1 MIHAE
6 QSAECPPL
14 GRPKAGIA
22 PPRGAATA
30 GSVGAVVVLLRN
42 PFQPSQ
48 REVLRAHPS
57 QTIRQWL
64 GAQGIAEFDQ
74 PTVCIKNGTPVLRA
88 DWAVTP
94 IDGVVLF
101 ITLPQGGGG
110 GGGKS
115 PLRTVLMIAVMV
127 VATVYGGPLG
137 ASLGFSGNL
146 ATAVGTAIIMTAGS
160 ALVSALVPLPTPNMP
175 SFASGGNLAQPS
187 PTYSLQGQGNYARLA
202 QPIPVIYGRHLVYP
216 DLAAM
221 PYGEY
226 QGNEQYLHQL
236 HCIGLG
242 EYDIEQ
248 LRIEDTPITS
258 FEEVTYQIVP
268 PGSSVTLFNPD
279 VVTAPEVAGQEL
291 LAGTWT
297 GGFAINP
304 ADSAVTHIGID
315 ILLPRGLYY
324 ANDAGGLDS
333 RSAHWK
339 IEARAIDA
347 EGDPLGEWFTLGS
360 ESLTAATSTP
370 QRLSYKYPIAAGRYE
385 VRATR
390 LDDKDASSRAGHEVR
405 WGEARGYLAGGVT
418 FPDNVTLLAIRMRA
432 TDNLSQR
439 SSRLINCI
447 VTRKLPVWSAASGW
461 SAPVPTRSIT
471 WAFADILRADYG
483 AKLLDARIDLAALAQ
498 LDEVWSTRGDRIDGV
513 FDQQVTVW
521 EALTRVARCG
531 RAVPFLQG
539 GIVRIVRDES
549 RLLPVALFSPRNI
562 VKNSLKIQ
570 YVMPGEETAD
580 AVTVEY
586 FSSRTWKPDEVTVSL
601 PGSSATNPAKLRLF
615 GCTTQDHAVREGL
628 YLAAANRYRRR
639 IITLR
644 TELEGLIPTYGD
656 LIAIAHDM
664 PSWGAGGEIVAWD
677 AETQTATLS
686 EPVSF
691 TQDQPH
697 VMALRR
703 RDGGVS
709 GPHAV
714 TPGSDAQQVVLMDL
728 PDIAIETGL
737 ASERT
742 HFAFGVAEQWGLLAR
757 VIAVRPRGEQV
768 EITCVAEHPDVHTAD
783 L

>member
-6 QSAECPPL
+6 QSA
-14 GRPKAGIA
+14 
-22 PPRGAATA
+22 
-30 GSVGAVVVLLRN
+30 VVVLRN
-42 PFQPSQ
+42 PFQPSR
-48 REVLRAHPS
+48 REVMMAHPS

-64 GAQGIAEFDQ
+64 GSQGIAEFDQ
-74 PTVCIKNGTPVLRA
+74 PTVCIKDGAPVLRSE
-88 DWAVTP
+88 WAVTP

-110 GGGKS
+110 GGGGKN

-146 ATAVGTAIIMTAGS
+146 ATAVGSAIIMTAGS

-175 SFASGGNLAQPS
+175 SFAGSGGSLAQPS

-216 DLAAM
+216 DLAAT

-248 LRIEDTPITS
+248 LRIEDTPMAS

-268 PGSSVTLFNPD
+268 PGSPVTLFNPD
-279 VVTAPEVAGQEL
+279 VVTAPEIAGQEL

-304 ADSAVTHIGID
+304 ADSEVTHIGID

-333 RSAHWK
+333 RSASWK
-339 IEARAIDA
+339 VEARAIDA
-347 EGDPLGEWFTLGS
+347 EGEALGDWFTLGS
-360 ESLTAATSTP
+360 ESLTAATTTP
-370 QRLSYKYPIAAGRYE
+370 QRLSYKYPVAAGRYE

-390 LDDKDASSRAGHEVR
+390 LDGKDTNSRAGHEVR

-447 VTRKLPVWSAASGW
+447 VTRKLPVWSVDSGW
-461 SAPVPTRSIT
+461 SAATPTRSIA
-471 WAFADILRADYG
+471 WAFADILRASYG
-483 AKLLDARIDLAALAQ
+483 AKLSDARIDLAALAQ
-498 LDEVWSTRGDRIDGV
+498 LDQVWAVRGDQFDGV

-539 GIVRIVRDES
+539 GIVRLVRDEA

-580 AVTVEY
+580 AVTVEF

-601 PGSSATNPAKLRLF
+601 PGSSSTNPAKLRLF
-615 GCTTQDHAVREGL
+615 GCTTEAHAVREGL

-639 IITLR
+639 IITFR

-664 PSWGAGGEIVAWD
+664 PSWGAGGEIVMWD
-677 AETQTATLS
+677 GDTQTATLS
-686 EPVSF
+686 EPVDF
-691 TQDQPH
+691 TDGQPH
-697 VMALRR
+697 VIALRR

-714 TPGSDAQQVVLMDL
+714 MPGSDAQQVVFAEQ
-728 PDIAIETGL
+728 PDIPIETGL
-737 ASERT
+737 SAERT
-742 HFAFGVAEQWGLLAR
+742 HFAFGVAEQWSLLAR

-768 EITCVAEHPDVHTAD
+768 EITCVAEHPAVHTAD
-783 L
+783 LTVSA

>member
-6 QSAECPPL
+6 QSA
-14 GRPKAGIA
+14 
-22 PPRGAATA
+22 
-30 GSVGAVVVLLRN
+30 VVLLRN
-42 PFQPSQ
+42 PFQPGQ
-48 REVLRAHPS
+48 REVMVAHPT

-64 GAQGIAEFDQ
+64 GSQGIAEFDQ
-74 PTVCIKNGTPVLRA
+74 PTVCIKNGAPVLRA

-94 IDGVVLF
+94 IDGVVIF
-101 ITLPQGGGG
+101 ITLPQGGGGG

-146 ATAVGTAIIMTAGS
+146 ATAVGSAIIMTAGS

-175 SFASGGNLAQPS
+175 SFAGSGGSLAQPS

-202 QPIPVIYGRHLVYP
+202 QPIPVVYGRHLVYP
-216 DLAAM
+216 DLAAT

-226 QGNEQYLHQL
+226 QGNEQFLHQL

-248 LRIEDTPITS
+248 IRIEDTPIAS

-268 PGSSVTLFNPD
+268 PGSPVTLFNPD

-304 ADSAVTHIGID
+304 ADSEVTYIGID

-333 RSAHWK
+333 RSASWK
-339 IEARAIDA
+339 VEARAIDA
-347 EGDPLGEWFTLGS
+347 EGDPLNDWFTLGS
-360 ESLTAATSTP
+360 ESLTAATTTP
-370 QRLSYKYPIAAGRYE
+370 QRRTYLYPVAAGRYE

-390 LDDKDASSRAGHEVR
+390 LDGKDTNSRAGHEVR
-405 WGEARGYLAGGVT
+405 WGEARGYLASSMT
-418 FPDNVTLLAIRMRA
+418 FPDNLTLLAIRMRA

-447 VTRKLPVWSAASGW
+447 VTRKLPVWSADSGW
-461 SAPVPTRSIT
+461 SSAQPTRSIA
-471 WAFADILRADYG
+471 WAFADILRASYG
-483 AKLLDARIDLAALAQ
+483 AKLPDTRIDLAALAQ
-498 LDEVWSTRGDRIDGV
+498 LDQVWAGRGDQFDGV

-539 GIVRIVRDES
+539 GIVRLVRDEA

-580 AVTVEY
+580 AVTVEF

-601 PGSSATNPAKLRLF
+601 PGSSSTNPAKLRLF
-615 GCTTQDHAVREGL
+615 GCTTESHAVREGL

-677 AETQTATLS
+677 ADTHTATLS
-686 EPVSF
+686 EPVAF
-691 TQDQPH
+691 VDGQEH

-714 TPGSDAQQVVLMDL
+714 TPGGDAQQVVFAVL
-728 PDIAIETGL
+728 PDIPIETGL
-737 ASERT
+737 SAERT
-742 HFAFGVAEQWGLLAR
+742 HFAFGIAEQWSLLAR

-768 EITCVAEHPDVHTAD
+768 EITCVAEHPAVHSAD
-783 L
+783 SSTDQI

>member
-6 QSAECPPL
+6 QSAV
-14 GRPKAGIA
+14 IM
-22 PPRGAATA
+22 
-30 GSVGAVVVLLRN
+30 LRN

-48 REVLRAHPS
+48 REVMMAHPS

-64 GAQGIAEFDQ
+64 GSQGVAEFDQ
-74 PTVCIKNGTPVLRA
+74 PTVCIKNGAPVLRA

-101 ITLPQGGGG
+101 VTLPQGGGG
-110 GGGKS
+110 GGGGKN

-146 ATAVGTAIIMTAGS
+146 ATAVGSAIIMTAGS

-175 SFASGGNLAQPS
+175 SFAGSGGSLAQPS

-216 DLAAM
+216 DLAAT

-248 LRIEDTPITS
+248 LRIEDTPMTS

-268 PGSSVTLFNPD
+268 PGSAVTLFNPD

-304 ADSAVTHIGID
+304 ADSEVTHIGID

-333 RSAHWK
+333 RSASWK
-339 IEARAIDA
+339 VEARAIDA
-347 EGDPLGEWFTLGS
+347 KGDPLNDWFTLGS
-360 ESLTAATSTP
+360 ESLTAATTTP
-370 QRLSYKYPIAAGRYE
+370 QRRTYLYPVAAGRYE

-390 LDDKDASSRAGHEVR
+390 LDGKDTNSRAGHEVR
-405 WGEARGYLAGGVT
+405 WGEARGYLAGGIT

-447 VTRKLPVWSAASGW
+447 VTRKLPVWSVDSGW
-461 SAPVPTRSIT
+461 SAAVPTRSIA
-471 WAFADILRADYG
+471 WAFADILRASYG
-483 AKLLDARIDLAALAQ
+483 AKLPDARIDLAALAQ
-498 LDEVWSTRGDRIDGV
+498 LDQVWASRGDQFDGV

-539 GIVRIVRDES
+539 GIVRLVRDEA

-580 AVTVEY
+580 AVTVEF

-601 PGSSATNPAKLRLF
+601 AGSSSTNPAKLRLF
-615 GCTTQDHAVREGL
+615 GCTTEAHAVREGL

-677 AETQTATLS
+677 ADTKTAKLS
-686 EPVSF
+686 EPIAFVDG
-691 TQDQPH
+691 QEH

-714 TPGSDAQQVVLMDL
+714 TPGSDAQQVVFADR
-728 PDIAIETGL
+728 PDISIETGL
-737 ASERT
+737 SAERT
-742 HFAFGVAEQWGLLAR
+742 HFAFGVAEQWSLLAR

-768 EITCVAEHPDVHTAD
+768 EITCVAEHAAVHTAD
-783 L
+783 LTIGA

>member
-1 MIHAE
+1 MSE
-6 QSAECPPL
+6 VNQSAV
-14 GRPKAGIA
+14 I
-22 PPRGAATA
+22 
-30 GSVGAVVVLLRN
+30 LLRN

-48 REVLRAHPS
+48 REVMVAHPS

-64 GAQGIAEFDQ
+64 GVQGIAEFDL
-74 PTVCIKNGTPVLRA
+74 PTVCIKNGSPILRA

-110 GGGKS
+110 GGGGGKN

-146 ATAVGTAIIMTAGS
+146 ATAVGSAIIMTAGS

-175 SFASGGNLAQPS
+175 SFAGSGGSLAQPS

-202 QPIPVIYGRHLVYP
+202 QPIPVVYGRHLVYP
-216 DLAAM
+216 DLAAT

-226 QGNEQYLHQL
+226 QGNEQFLHQL

-248 LRIEDTPITS
+248 IRIEDTPIAS

-268 PGSSVTLFNPD
+268 PGSPVTLFNPD

-304 ADSAVTHIGID
+304 ADSEVTHIDID

-333 RSAHWK
+333 RSASWK
-339 IEARAIDA
+339 VEARAIDA
-347 EGDPLGEWFTLGS
+347 EGDALGDWFTLGN
-360 ESLTAATSTP
+360 ESLIAATTTP
-370 QRLSYKYPIAAGRYE
+370 QRMSYKYPVSPGRYE

-390 LDDKDASSRAGHEVR
+390 LDGKDTNSRAGHEVR
-405 WGEARGYLAGGVT
+405 WGEARGYLAGGIT

-447 VTRKLPVWSAASGW
+447 VTRKLPVWSVDSGW
-461 SAPVPTRSIT
+461 SAPFPTRSIA
-471 WAFADILRADYG
+471 WAFADILRASYG
-483 AKLLDARIDLAALAQ
+483 AKLLGTRIDLAALAK
-498 LDEVWSTRGDRIDGV
+498 LDQVWADRGDQFDGV

-539 GIVRIVRDES
+539 GIVRLVRDEA

-580 AVTVEY
+580 AVTVEF
-586 FSSRTWKPDEVTVSL
+586 FSSRNWKPDEVTVSL
-601 PGSSATNPAKLRLF
+601 PGSSSTNPAKLRLF
-615 GCTTQDHAVREGL
+615 GCTTEAHAVREGL

-639 IITLR
+639 IITFR

-677 AETQTATLS
+677 ADTKTATLS
-686 EPVSF
+686 EPVAF
-691 TQDQPH
+691 VDGQEH

-714 TPGSDAQQVVLMDL
+714 MPGSDAQQVVFADL
-728 PDIAIETGL
+728 PDIPIETGL
-737 ASERT
+737 SAERT
-742 HFAFGVAEQWGLLAR
+742 HFAFGVAEQWSLLAR

-768 EITCVAEHPDVHTAD
+768 EITCVAEHSAVHSADSSVDSSTAPI
-783 L
+783 

>member
-6 QSAECPPL
+6 QSA
-14 GRPKAGIA
+14 
-22 PPRGAATA
+22 
-30 GSVGAVVVLLRN
+30 VVLLRN

-48 REVLRAHPS
+48 REVMVAHPN
-57 QTIRQWL
+57 QTIRQWM
-64 GAQGIAEFDQ
+64 GTQGIAEFDQ

-110 GGGKS
+110 GGGGKN

-146 ATAVGTAIIMTAGS
+146 ATAVGSAIIMTAGS

-175 SFASGGNLAQPS
+175 SFAGSGGSLAQPS

-202 QPIPVIYGRHLVYP
+202 QPIPVVYGRHLVYP
-216 DLAAM
+216 DLAAT

-226 QGNEQYLHQL
+226 QGNEQFLHQL

-248 LRIEDTPITS
+248 IRIEDTPMSS

-268 PGSSVTLFNPD
+268 PGSAVTLFNPD

-304 ADSAVTHIGID
+304 ADSEVTHVGID

-333 RSAHWK
+333 RSASWK
-339 IEARAIDA
+339 VEARAIDA
-347 EGDPLGEWFTLGS
+347 EGDSVGDWFMLGS
-360 ESLTAATSTP
+360 ESLTAATTTP
-370 QRLSYKYPIAAGRYE
+370 QRRTYLYPVAAGRYE

-390 LDDKDASSRAGHEVR
+390 LDGKDTNSRAGHEVR

-447 VTRKLPVWSAASGW
+447 VTRKLPVWSVESGW
-461 SAPVPTRSIT
+461 SAPLPTRSIA
-471 WAFADILRADYG
+471 WAFADILRASYG
-483 AKLLDARIDLAALAQ
+483 AKLPDARIDLAALAQ
-498 LDEVWSTRGDRIDGV
+498 LDQVWASRGDQFDGV

-539 GIVRIVRDES
+539 GIVRLVRDEA

-580 AVTVEY
+580 AVTVEF

-601 PGSSATNPAKLRLF
+601 PGSSSDNPAKLRLF
-615 GCTTQDHAVREGL
+615 GCITEAHAVREGL

-677 AETQTATLS
+677 ADTKTATLS
-686 EPVSF
+686 EPAAFVAE
-691 TQDQPH
+691 QPH

-709 GPHAV
+709 GPYAV
-714 TPGSDAQQVVLMDL
+714 TPGSDAQQVVFIDL

-737 ASERT
+737 SAERT
-742 HFAFGVAEQWGLLAR
+742 HFACGVAEQWSLLAR

-768 EITCVAEHPDVHTAD
+768 EITCVAEHPAVHSADGSVDSSTAPI
-783 L
+783 

>member
-1 MIHAE
+1 MSE
-6 QSAECPPL
+6 VNQSAV
-14 GRPKAGIA
+14 I
-22 PPRGAATA
+22 
-30 GSVGAVVVLLRN
+30 LLRN

-48 REVLRAHPS
+48 REVMVAHPS

-64 GAQGIAEFDQ
+64 GTQGITEFDQ

-101 ITLPQGGGG
+101 IALPQGGGSG
-110 GGGKS
+110 GGGKN

-146 ATAVGTAIIMTAGS
+146 ATAVGSAIIMTAGS

-175 SFASGGNLAQPS
+175 SFAAGGGNLAQPS

-216 DLAAM
+216 DLAAT

-226 QGNEQYLHQL
+226 QGNEQFLHQL

-268 PGSSVTLFNPD
+268 PGGPVTLFNPD

-304 ADSAVTHIGID
+304 ADSEVTQIGID

-333 RSAHWK
+333 RSASWK
-339 IEARAIDA
+339 VEARAIDA
-347 EGDPLGEWFTLGS
+347 EGDPLGDWFTLGS
-360 ESLTAATSTP
+360 ESVTAATTTP
-370 QRLSYKYPIAAGRYE
+370 QRLSYKYPVAAGRYE

-390 LDDKDASSRAGHEVR
+390 LDGKDANSRAGHEVR
-405 WGEARGYLAGGVT
+405 WGEARGYLAGGIT

-447 VTRKLPVWSAASGW
+447 VTRKLPVWSDEVGW
-461 SAPVPTRSIT
+461 STPVPTRSIAR
-471 WAFADILRADYG
+471 AFADILRASYG
-483 AKLLDARIDLAALAQ
+483 AKLPDARIDLAALAQ
-498 LDEVWSTRGDRIDGV
+498 LDQVWTGRGDRFDGV

-539 GIVRIVRDES
+539 GIVRLVRDEA

-580 AVTVEY
+580 AVTVEF

-601 PGSSATNPAKLRLF
+601 PGSSSANPAKLRLF
-615 GCTTQDHAVREGL
+615 GCTTEAHAVREGL

-664 PSWGAGGEIVAWD
+664 PSWGTGGEIVAWD
-677 AETQTATLS
+677 ATSQTAMLS
-686 EPVSF
+686 EPVVF
-691 TQDQPH
+691 TDAQPH

-709 GPHAV
+709 GPHTV
-714 TPGSDAQQVVLMDL
+714 MPGSDAQQVVFTEL

-737 ASERT
+737 SAERT
-742 HFAFGVAEQWGLLAR
+742 HFAFGIAEQWSLLSR

-768 EITCVAEHPDVHTAD
+768 EITCVAEHPAVHSAD
-783 L
+783 FVASV

>member
-6 QSAECPPL
+6 QSA
-14 GRPKAGIA
+14 
-22 PPRGAATA
+22 
-30 GSVGAVVVLLRN
+30 VVLLRN

-48 REVLRAHPS
+48 REVMVAHPS

-64 GAQGIAEFDQ
+64 GTQGIAEFDQ

-94 IDGVVLF
+94 IDGVAIF
-101 ITLPQGGGG
+101 ITLPRGGGGG
-110 GGGKS
+110 GGGKN

-146 ATAVGTAIIMTAGS
+146 ATAVGSAIIMTAGS

-175 SFASGGNLAQPS
+175 SFAGSGGSLAQPS

-202 QPIPVIYGRHLVYP
+202 QPIPVVYGRHLVYP
-216 DLAAM
+216 DLAAT

-226 QGNEQYLHQL
+226 QGNEQFLHQL

-248 LRIEDTPITS
+248 IRIEDTPIAS

-268 PGSSVTLFNPD
+268 PGIPVTLFNPD

-304 ADSAVTHIGID
+304 ADSEVTHIGID

-333 RSAHWK
+333 RSASWK
-339 IEARAIDA
+339 VEARAIDA
-347 EGDPLGEWFTLGS
+347 EGDALDDWFTLGN
-360 ESLTAATSTP
+360 ESLTAATTTP
-370 QRLSYKYPIAAGRYE
+370 QRMSYKYPVSPGRYE

-390 LDDKDASSRAGHEVR
+390 LDGKDTNSRAGHEVR

-447 VTRKLPVWSAASGW
+447 VTRKLPVWSVDSGW
-461 SAPVPTRSIT
+461 SAPLPTRSIA
-471 WAFADILRADYG
+471 WAFADILRASYG
-483 AKLLDARIDLAALAQ
+483 AKLPDTRIDLASLAQ
-498 LDEVWSTRGDRIDGV
+498 LDQVWAVRGDEFDGV

-521 EALTRVARCG
+521 ETLTRVARCG

-539 GIVRIVRDES
+539 GIVRLVRDEA

-580 AVTVEY
+580 AVTVEF

-601 PGSSATNPAKLRLF
+601 PGSSSTNPAKLRLF
-615 GCTTQDHAVREGL
+615 GCTTEAHAVREGL

-677 AETQTATLS
+677 ADTHTATLS
-686 EPVSF
+686 EPVAF
-691 TQDQPH
+691 VDGQEH

-709 GPHAV
+709 GPLVV
-714 TPGSDAQQVVLMDL
+714 TPGSDAHQVLFTDL
-728 PDIAIETGL
+728 PDIPIETGL
-737 ASERT
+737 SAERT
-742 HFAFGVAEQWGLLAR
+742 HFAFGVAEQWSLLAR

-768 EITCVAEHPDVHTAD
+768 EITCVAEHPAVHNAD
-783 L
+783 SSAEQIRKERR

>member
-6 QSAECPPL
+6 QSA
-14 GRPKAGIA
+14 AI
-22 PPRGAATA
+22 
-30 GSVGAVVVLLRN
+30 LLRN
-42 PFQPSQ
+42 PFQPCQ
-48 REVLRAHPS
+48 REVMVAHPG

-64 GAQGIAEFDQ
+64 GSQGIAEFDQ
-74 PTVCIKNGTPVLRA
+74 PTVCIKNGAPVLRA
-88 DWAVTP
+88 DWVVTP

-110 GGGKS
+110 GGGGKN

-146 ATAVGTAIIMTAGS
+146 ATAVGSAIIMTAGS

-175 SFASGGNLAQPS
+175 SFAGSGGSLAQPS

-216 DLAAM
+216 DLAAT

-226 QGNEQYLHQL
+226 QGNEQFLHQL

-248 LRIEDTPITS
+248 IRIEDTPIAS

-268 PGSSVTLFNPD
+268 PGSAVTLFNPD

-291 LAGTWT
+291 VAGIWT

-304 ADSAVTHIGID
+304 ADSEVTHIGID
-315 ILLPRGLYY
+315 ILLPRGLYF

-333 RSAHWK
+333 RSASWK
-339 IEARAIDA
+339 VEARAIDA
-347 EGDPLGEWFTLGS
+347 EGEPLNDWFTLGS
-360 ESLTAATSTP
+360 ESLTAATTTP
-370 QRLSYKYPIAAGRYE
+370 QRRTYRYPVAAGRYE

-390 LDDKDASSRAGHEVR
+390 LDSKDTNSRAGHEVR

-447 VTRKLPVWSAASGW
+447 VTRKLPVWSAESGW
-461 SAPVPTRSIT
+461 SAALPTRSIA
-471 WAFADILRADYG
+471 WAFADILRSSYG
-483 AKLLDARIDLAALAQ
+483 AKLPDTRIDLAALVQ
-498 LDEVWSTRGDRIDGV
+498 LDQAWAGRGDQFDGV

-539 GIVRIVRDES
+539 GIVRLVRDEA
-549 RLLPVALFSPRNI
+549 RTLPVALFSPRNI

-580 AVTVEY
+580 AVTVEF

-601 PGSSATNPAKLRLF
+601 PGSSSTNPAKLRLF
-615 GCTTQDHAVREGL
+615 GCTTEAQAVREGL

-664 PSWGAGGEIVAWD
+664 PSWGTGGEIVAWD
-677 AETQTATLS
+677 ADTQAATLS
-686 EPVSF
+686 ESVAF
-691 TQDQPH
+691 VAEQPH

-709 GPHAV
+709 GPHTV
-714 TPGSDAQQVVLMDL
+714 TPGSDAQQVIFAEP
-728 PDIAIETGL
+728 PDIPIETGL
-737 ASERT
+737 SAERT
-742 HFAFGVAEQWGLLAR
+742 HFAFGMAEQWSLLAR

-768 EITCVAEHPDVHTAD
+768 EITCVAEHPAVHSADSTAAPI
-783 L
+783 

>member
-1 MIHAE
+1 MIHVD
-6 QSAECPPL
+6 QSA
-14 GRPKAGIA
+14 
-22 PPRGAATA
+22 
-30 GSVGAVVVLLRN
+30 VVMLRN

-48 REVLRAHPS
+48 REVMETHPS

-64 GAQGIAEFDQ
+64 DKQGIAEFDQ
-74 PTVCIKNGTPVLRA
+74 PTVCIKNGAAVLRG
-88 DWAVTP
+88 DWAVTQ
-94 IDGVVLF
+94 IDGLVIF
-101 ITLPQGGGG
+101 IALPQGGGG
-110 GGGKS
+110 GGGGKN
-115 PLRTVLMIAVMV
+115 PLNTVLMIAVMV

-146 ATAVGTAIIMTAGS
+146 ATAVGSAIIMTAGT

-175 SFASGGNLAQPS
+175 SFSTGGGLSQPS

-216 DLAAM
+216 DLAAT

-248 LRIEDTPITS
+248 IRIEDTPIAS
-258 FEEVTYQIVP
+258 FEEVNFQIVS

-291 LAGTWT
+291 LSGSWT

-304 ADSAVTHIGID
+304 ADSEVTHIGID
-315 ILLPRGLYY
+315 VLLPRGLYY
-324 ANDAGGLDS
+324 ANDTGGLEV
-333 RSAHWK
+333 RSASWK
-339 IEARAIDA
+339 IEVRAIDT
-347 EGDPLGEWFTLGS
+347 EGDPVGNWLTLGS
-360 ESLTAATSTP
+360 ESMSAATTTP
-370 QRLSYKYPIAAGRYE
+370 QRLSFKYPVSLGRYE

-390 LDDKDASSRAGHEVR
+390 IDSKDTSSRVGHEVR
-405 WGEARGYLAGGVT
+405 WSEARGYLAGGVA

-447 VTRKLPVWSAASGW
+447 VTRKLPVWSASSGW
-461 SAPVPTRSIT
+461 SSALPTRSIA
-471 WAFADILRADYG
+471 WAYADILRASYG
-483 AKLLDARIDLAALAQ
+483 AKLTDERIDLAALAQ
-498 LDEVWSTRGDRIDGV
+498 LDQVWTSRGDKFDGV

-521 EALTRVARCG
+521 EALTRAARCG

-539 GIVRIVRDES
+539 GIVRLVRDES
-549 RLLPVALFSPRNI
+549 RTLPVALFSTRNI

-580 AVTVEY
+580 AVTVEF

-601 PGSSATNPAKLRLF
+601 PGSSSTNPAKLRLF
-615 GCTTQDHAVREGL
+615 GCTTEAHAMREGL

-664 PSWGAGGEIVAWD
+664 PSWGTGGEIVAWD
-677 AETQTATLS
+677 PDSLIATLS
-686 EPVSF
+686 EPVGFIDEQS
-691 TQDQPH
+691 H

-714 TPGSDAQQVVLMDL
+714 TLGGDTQQVVFAE
-728 PDIAIETGL
+728 PPQIPIETGL
-737 ASERT
+737 SAERT
-742 HFAFGVAEQWGLLAR
+742 HFAFGIAEQWSLMAR

-768 EITCVAEHPDVHTAD
+768 EITCVAEHPAVHTAD
-783 L
+783 SLPSA

>member
-1 MIHAE
+1 MIHGE
-6 QSAECPPL
+6 QSAV
-14 GRPKAGIA
+14 I
-22 PPRGAATA
+22 
-30 GSVGAVVVLLRN
+30 LLRN

-48 REVLRAHPS
+48 REVMVAHPS

-64 GAQGIAEFDQ
+64 GAEGIAEFDQ

-110 GGGKS
+110 GGGGKN

-146 ATAVGTAIIMTAGS
+146 ATAVGSAIIMTAGS

-175 SFASGGNLAQPS
+175 SFAAGGGNLAQPS

-202 QPIPVIYGRHLVYP
+202 QPIPVVYGRHLVYP
-216 DLAAM
+216 DLAAT

-226 QGNEQYLHQL
+226 QSNEQYLHQL

-248 LRIEDTPITS
+248 LRIEDTPIAS

-268 PGSSVTLFNPD
+268 PGSPVTLFNPD

-291 LAGTWT
+291 LVGTWT

-315 ILLPRGLYY
+315 ILLPRGLYF

-333 RSAHWK
+333 RSASCK
-339 IEARAIDA
+339 VEARAIDA
-347 EGDPLGEWFTLGS
+347 EGDALGDWFTLGG
-360 ESLTAATSTP
+360 ESLTAATTTP
-370 QRLSYKYPIAAGRYE
+370 QRLSYKYPVAVGRYE

-390 LDDKDASSRAGHEVR
+390 LDGKDSSSRAGHEVR
-405 WGEARGYLAGGVT
+405 WGEARGYLVGGVT

-447 VTRKLPVWSAASGW
+447 VTRKLPVWSVEVGW
-461 SAPVPTRSIT
+461 STPEPTRSIA
-471 WAFADILRADYG
+471 WAFADILRASYG
-483 AKLLDARIDLAALAQ
+483 AKLPDTRIDLAALAQ
-498 LDEVWSTRGDRIDGV
+498 LDQVWTSRGDRFDGV

-521 EALTRVARCG
+521 EVLTRVARCG

-539 GIVRIVRDES
+539 GIVRLVRDEA

-580 AVTVEY
+580 AVTVEF

-601 PGSSATNPAKLRLF
+601 PGSSSANPAKLRLF
-615 GCTTQDHAVREGL
+615 GCTTEAHAVREGL

-664 PSWGAGGEIVAWD
+664 PSWGTGGEIVAWD
-677 AETQTATLS
+677 ATSRTATLS
-686 EPVSF
+686 EPVHF
-691 TQDQPH
+691 NDGQPH

-714 TPGSDAQQVVLMDL
+714 TAGSDPQQVVFADL
-728 PDIAIETGL
+728 PDIPMETGL
-737 ASERT
+737 SAERT
-742 HFAFGVAEQWGLLAR
+742 HFAFGIAEQWSLLAR

-768 EITCVAEHPDVHTAD
+768 EITCVAEHPAVHSAD
-783 L
+783 HV

>member
-6 QSAECPPL
+6 QSA
-14 GRPKAGIA
+14 
-22 PPRGAATA
+22 
-30 GSVGAVVVLLRN
+30 VVLLHN

-48 REVLRAHPS
+48 REVMVAHPS

-110 GGGKS
+110 GGGGKN

-146 ATAVGTAIIMTAGS
+146 ATAVGSAIIMTAGS

-175 SFASGGNLAQPS
+175 SFAGSGGSLAQPS

-202 QPIPVIYGRHLVYP
+202 QPIPVVYGRHLVYP
-216 DLAAM
+216 DLAAT

-226 QGNEQYLHQL
+226 QGNEQFLHQL
-236 HCIGLG
+236 HCIGQG

-248 LRIEDTPITS
+248 IRIEDTPMAS

-268 PGSSVTLFNPD
+268 PGSPVTLFNPD

-304 ADSAVTHIGID
+304 ADSEVTHIGID

-333 RSAHWK
+333 RSASWK
-339 IEARAIDA
+339 VEARAIDA
-347 EGDPLGEWFTLGS
+347 EGDPLEDWFTLGN
-360 ESLTAATSTP
+360 ESLTAATTTP
-370 QRLSYKYPIAAGRYE
+370 QRRTYLYPVAAGRYE

-390 LDDKDASSRAGHEVR
+390 LDGKDTNSRAGHEVR

-447 VTRKLPVWSAASGW
+447 VTRKLPVWSADSGW
-461 SAPVPTRSIT
+461 SMHVPTRSIA
-471 WAFADILRADYG
+471 WAFADILRASYG
-483 AKLLDARIDLAALAQ
+483 AKLPDARIDLAALAQ
-498 LDEVWSTRGDRIDGV
+498 LDQVWAGRGDQFDGV

-539 GIVRIVRDES
+539 GIVRLVRDEA

-580 AVTVEY
+580 AVTVEF

-601 PGSSATNPAKLRLF
+601 PGSSSTNPAKLRLF
-615 GCTTQDHAVREGL
+615 GCTTEAHAVREGL

-677 AETQTATLS
+677 ADTKTAKLS
-686 EPVSF
+686 EPIAFVDG
-691 TQDQPH
+691 QEH

-714 TPGSDAQQVVLMDL
+714 MPGSDAQQVVFAGL
-728 PDIAIETGL
+728 PDIPIETGL
-737 ASERT
+737 SAERT
-742 HFAFGVAEQWGLLAR
+742 HFAFGVAEQWSLLAR

-768 EITCVAEHPDVHTAD
+768 EITCVAEHPAVHNAD
-783 L
+783 SSAAPI

>member
-1 MIHAE
+1 MIHVD
-6 QSAECPPL
+6 QSA
-14 GRPKAGIA
+14 
-22 PPRGAATA
+22 
-30 GSVGAVVVLLRN
+30 VVMLRN

-48 REVLRAHPS
+48 REVMETHPS

-64 GAQGIAEFDQ
+64 DKQGIAEFDQ
-74 PTVCIKNGTPVLRA
+74 PTVCIKNGAAVLRG
-88 DWAVTP
+88 DWAVTQ
-94 IDGVVLF
+94 IDGLVIF
-101 ITLPQGGGG
+101 IALPQGGGG
-110 GGGKS
+110 GGGGKN
-115 PLRTVLMIAVMV
+115 PLNTVLMIAVMV

-146 ATAVGTAIIMTAGS
+146 ATAVGSAIIMTAGT

-175 SFASGGNLAQPS
+175 SFSTGGGLSQPS

-216 DLAAM
+216 DLAAT

-242 EYDIEQ
+242 EYDLEQ
-248 LRIEDTPITS
+248 IRIEDTPIAS
-258 FEEVTYQIVP
+258 FEEVNFQIVS

-291 LAGTWT
+291 LSGSWT

-304 ADSAVTHIGID
+304 ADSEVTHIGID
-315 ILLPRGLYY
+315 VLLPRGLYY
-324 ANDAGGLDS
+324 ANDTGGLEV
-333 RSAHWK
+333 RSASWK
-339 IEARAIDA
+339 IEVRAIDT
-347 EGDPLGEWFTLGS
+347 EGDPVGNWLTLGS
-360 ESLTAATSTP
+360 ESMSAATTTP
-370 QRLSYKYPIAAGRYE
+370 QRLSFKYPVSLGRYE

-390 LDDKDASSRAGHEVR
+390 IDSKDTSSRVGHEVR
-405 WGEARGYLAGGVT
+405 WSEARGYLAGGVA

-447 VTRKLPVWSAASGW
+447 VTRKLPVWSASSGW
-461 SAPVPTRSIT
+461 SSALPTRSIA
-471 WAFADILRADYG
+471 WAYADILRASYG
-483 AKLLDARIDLAALAQ
+483 AKLTDERIDLAALAQ
-498 LDEVWSTRGDRIDGV
+498 LDQVWTSRGDKFDGV

-521 EALTRVARCG
+521 EALTRAARCG

-539 GIVRIVRDES
+539 GIVRLVRDES
-549 RLLPVALFSPRNI
+549 RTLPVALFSTRNI

-580 AVTVEY
+580 AVTVEF

-601 PGSSATNPAKLRLF
+601 PGSSSTNPAKLRLF
-615 GCTTQDHAVREGL
+615 GCTTEAHAMREGL

-664 PSWGAGGEIVAWD
+664 PSWGTGGEIVAWD
-677 AETQTATLS
+677 PDSLIATLS
-686 EPVSF
+686 EPVGFIDEQS
-691 TQDQPH
+691 H

-714 TPGSDAQQVVLMDL
+714 TLGGDTQQVVFAE
-728 PDIAIETGL
+728 PPQIPIETGL
-737 ASERT
+737 SAERT
-742 HFAFGVAEQWGLLAR
+742 HFAFGIAEQWSLMAR

-768 EITCVAEHPDVHTAD
+768 EITCVAEHPAVHTAD
-783 L
+783 SLPSA

>member
-1 MIHAE
+1 MIHVD
-6 QSAECPPL
+6 QSA
-14 GRPKAGIA
+14 
-22 PPRGAATA
+22 
-30 GSVGAVVVLLRN
+30 VVMLRN

-48 REVLRAHPS
+48 REVMETHPS

-64 GAQGIAEFDQ
+64 DKQGIAEFDQ
-74 PTVCIKNGTPVLRA
+74 PTVCIKNGAAVLRG
-88 DWAVTP
+88 DWAVTQ
-94 IDGVVLF
+94 IDGLVIF
-101 ITLPQGGGG
+101 IALPQGGGG
-110 GGGKS
+110 GGGGKN
-115 PLRTVLMIAVMV
+115 PLNTVLMIAVMV

-146 ATAVGTAIIMTAGS
+146 ATAVGSAIIMTAGT

-175 SFASGGNLAQPS
+175 SFSTGGGLSQPS

-202 QPIPVIYGRHLVYP
+202 QPIPVIYGRHLIYP
-216 DLAAM
+216 DLAAT

-242 EYDIEQ
+242 EYDLEQ
-248 LRIEDTPITS
+248 IRIEDTPIAS
-258 FEEVTYQIVP
+258 FEEVNFQIVS

-291 LAGTWT
+291 LSGSWT

-304 ADSAVTHIGID
+304 ADSEVTHIGID
-315 ILLPRGLYY
+315 VLLPRGLYY
-324 ANDAGGLDS
+324 ANDTGGLEV
-333 RSAHWK
+333 RSASWK
-339 IEARAIDA
+339 IEVRAIDT
-347 EGDPLGEWFTLGS
+347 EGDPVGNWLTLGS
-360 ESLTAATSTP
+360 ESMSAATTTP
-370 QRLSYKYPIAAGRYE
+370 QRLSFKYPVSLGRYE

-390 LDDKDASSRAGHEVR
+390 IDSKDTSSRVGHEVR
-405 WGEARGYLAGGVT
+405 WSEARGYLAGGVA

-447 VTRKLPVWSAASGW
+447 VTRKLPVWSASSGW
-461 SAPVPTRSIT
+461 SSALPTRSIA
-471 WAFADILRADYG
+471 WAYADILRASYG
-483 AKLLDARIDLAALAQ
+483 AKLTDERIDLAALAQ
-498 LDEVWSTRGDRIDGV
+498 LDQVWTSRGDKFDGV

-521 EALTRVARCG
+521 EALTRAARCG

-539 GIVRIVRDES
+539 GIVRLVRDES
-549 RLLPVALFSPRNI
+549 RTLPVALFSTRNI

-580 AVTVEY
+580 AVTVEF

-601 PGSSATNPAKLRLF
+601 PGSSSTNPAKLRLF
-615 GCTTQDHAVREGL
+615 GCTTEAHAMREGL

-664 PSWGAGGEIVAWD
+664 PSWGTGGEIVAWD
-677 AETQTATLS
+677 PDSLIATLS
-686 EPVSF
+686 EPVGFIDEQS
-691 TQDQPH
+691 H

-714 TPGSDAQQVVLMDL
+714 TLGGDTQQVVFAE
-728 PDIAIETGL
+728 PPQIPIETGL
-737 ASERT
+737 SAERT
-742 HFAFGVAEQWGLLAR
+742 HFAFGIAEQWSLMAR

-768 EITCVAEHPDVHTAD
+768 EITCVAEHPAVHTAD
-783 L
+783 SLPSA

>member
-1 MIHAE
+1 MIHVD
-6 QSAECPPL
+6 QSA
-14 GRPKAGIA
+14 
-22 PPRGAATA
+22 
-30 GSVGAVVVLLRN
+30 VVMLRN

-48 REVLRAHPS
+48 REVVVTHPS

-64 GAQGIAEFDQ
+64 DKQGIAEFDQ
-74 PTVCIKNGTPVLRA
+74 PTVCIKNGAAVLRG
-88 DWAVTP
+88 DWAVTQ
-94 IDGVVLF
+94 IDGLVIF
-101 ITLPQGGGG
+101 IALPQGGGG
-110 GGGKS
+110 GGGGKN
-115 PLRTVLMIAVMV
+115 PLNTVLMIAVMV

-146 ATAVGTAIIMTAGS
+146 ATAVGSAIIMTAGT

-175 SFASGGNLAQPS
+175 SFSTGGGLSQPS

-202 QPIPVIYGRHLVYP
+202 QPIPVIYGRHLIYP
-216 DLAAM
+216 DLAAT

-248 LRIEDTPITS
+248 IRIEDTPIAS
-258 FEEVTYQIVP
+258 FEEVNFQIVS

-291 LAGTWT
+291 LSGSWT

-304 ADSAVTHIGID
+304 ADSEVTHIGID
-315 ILLPRGLYY
+315 VLLPRGLYY
-324 ANDAGGLDS
+324 ANDTGGLEV
-333 RSAHWK
+333 RSASWK
-339 IEARAIDA
+339 IEVRAIDT
-347 EGDPLGEWFTLGS
+347 EGDPVGNWLTLGS
-360 ESLTAATSTP
+360 ESMSAATTTP
-370 QRLSYKYPIAAGRYE
+370 QRLSFKYPVSLGRYE

-390 LDDKDASSRAGHEVR
+390 IDSKDTSSRVGHEVR
-405 WGEARGYLAGGVT
+405 WSEARGYLAGGVA

-447 VTRKLPVWSAASGW
+447 VTRKLPVWSASSGW
-461 SAPVPTRSIT
+461 SSALPTRSIA
-471 WAFADILRADYG
+471 WAYADILRASYG
-483 AKLLDARIDLAALAQ
+483 AKLTDERIDLAALAQ
-498 LDEVWSTRGDRIDGV
+498 LDQVWTSRGDKFDGV

-521 EALTRVARCG
+521 EALTRAARCG

-539 GIVRIVRDES
+539 GIVRLVRDES
-549 RLLPVALFSPRNI
+549 RTLPVALFSTRNI

-580 AVTVEY
+580 AVTVEF

-601 PGSSATNPAKLRLF
+601 PGSSSTNPAKLRLF
-615 GCTTQDHAVREGL
+615 GCTTEAHAMREGL

-664 PSWGAGGEIVAWD
+664 PSWGTGGEIVAWD
-677 AETQTATLS
+677 PDSLIATLS
-686 EPVSF
+686 EPVGFIDEQS
-691 TQDQPH
+691 H

-714 TPGSDAQQVVLMDL
+714 TLGGDTQQVVFAE
-728 PDIAIETGL
+728 PPQIPIETGL
-737 ASERT
+737 SAERT
-742 HFAFGVAEQWGLLAR
+742 HFAFGIAEQWSLMAR

-768 EITCVAEHPDVHTAD
+768 EITCVAEHPAVHTAD
-783 L
+783 SLPSA

>member
-1 MIHAE
+1 M
-6 QSAECPPL
+6 
-14 GRPKAGIA
+14 
-22 PPRGAATA
+22 
-30 GSVGAVVVLLRN
+30 LRN

-48 REVLRAHPS
+48 REVMVTHPS
-57 QTIRQWL
+57 QTIRQL
-64 GAQGIAEFDQ
+64 LDKQGIAEFDQ
-74 PTVCIKNGTPVLRA
+74 PTVCIKNGAAVLRG
-88 DWAVTP
+88 DWAVTQ
-94 IDGVVLF
+94 IDGLVIF
-101 ITLPQGGGG
+101 IALPQGGGG
-110 GGGKS
+110 GGGGKN
-115 PLRTVLMIAVMV
+115 PLNTVLMIAVMV

-146 ATAVGTAIIMTAGS
+146 ATAVGSAIIMTAGT

-175 SFASGGNLAQPS
+175 SFSTGGGLSQPS

-216 DLAAM
+216 DLAAT

-248 LRIEDTPITS
+248 IRIEDTPIAS
-258 FEEVTYQIVP
+258 FEEVNFQIVS

-291 LAGTWT
+291 LSGSWT
-297 GGFAINP
+297 GGFTINP
-304 ADSAVTHIGID
+304 ADSEVTHIGID
-315 ILLPRGLYY
+315 VLLPRGLYY
-324 ANDAGGLDS
+324 ANDTGGLEV
-333 RSAHWK
+333 RSASWK
-339 IEARAIDA
+339 IEVRAIDT
-347 EGDPLGEWFTLGS
+347 EGDPVGNWLTLGS
-360 ESLTAATSTP
+360 ESMSAATTTP
-370 QRLSYKYPIAAGRYE
+370 QRLSFKYPVSLGRYE

-390 LDDKDASSRAGHEVR
+390 IDSKDTSSRVGHEVR
-405 WGEARGYLAGGVT
+405 WSEARGYLAGGVA

-447 VTRKLPVWSAASGW
+447 VTRKLPVWSASYGW
-461 SAPVPTRSIT
+461 SSALPTRSIA
-471 WAFADILRADYG
+471 WAYADILRASYG
-483 AKLLDARIDLAALAQ
+483 AKLTDERIDLAALAQ
-498 LDEVWSTRGDRIDGV
+498 LDQVWTSRGDKFDGV

-521 EALTRVARCG
+521 EALTRAARCG

-539 GIVRIVRDES
+539 GIVRLVRDES
-549 RLLPVALFSPRNI
+549 RTLPVALFSTRNI

-580 AVTVEY
+580 AVTVEF

-601 PGSSATNPAKLRLF
+601 PGSSSTNPAKLRLF
-615 GCTTQDHAVREGL
+615 GCTTEAHAMREGL

-664 PSWGAGGEIVAWD
+664 PSWGTGGEIVAWD
-677 AETQTATLS
+677 PDSLIATLS
-686 EPVSF
+686 EPVGFIDEQS
-691 TQDQPH
+691 H

-714 TPGSDAQQVVLMDL
+714 TLGGDTQQVVFAE
-728 PDIAIETGL
+728 PPQIPIETGL
-737 ASERT
+737 SAERT
-742 HFAFGVAEQWGLLAR
+742 HFAFGIAEQWSLMAR

-768 EITCVAEHPDVHTAD
+768 EITCVAEHPAVHTAD
-783 L
+783 SLPSA

>member
-1 MIHAE
+1 MIHVD
-6 QSAECPPL
+6 QSA
-14 GRPKAGIA
+14 
-22 PPRGAATA
+22 
-30 GSVGAVVVLLRN
+30 VVMLRN

-48 REVLRAHPS
+48 REVMVTHPS

-64 GAQGIAEFDQ
+64 DKKGIAEFDQ
-74 PTVCIKNGTPVLRA
+74 PTVCIKNGAAVLRG
-88 DWAVTP
+88 DWAVTQ
-94 IDGVVLF
+94 IDGLVIF
-101 ITLPQGGGG
+101 IALPQGGGG
-110 GGGKS
+110 GGGGKN
-115 PLRTVLMIAVMV
+115 PLNTVLMIAVMV

-146 ATAVGTAIIMTAGS
+146 ATAVGSAIIMTAGT

-175 SFASGGNLAQPS
+175 SFSTGGGLSQPS

-216 DLAAM
+216 DLAAT

-248 LRIEDTPITS
+248 IRIEDTPIAS
-258 FEEVTYQIVP
+258 FEEVNFQIVS

-291 LAGTWT
+291 LSGSWT

-304 ADSAVTHIGID
+304 ADSEVTHIGID
-315 ILLPRGLYY
+315 VLLPRGLYY
-324 ANDAGGLDS
+324 ANDTGGLEV
-333 RSAHWK
+333 RSASWK
-339 IEARAIDA
+339 IEVRAIDT
-347 EGDPLGEWFTLGS
+347 EGDPVGNWLTLGS
-360 ESLTAATSTP
+360 ESMSAATTTP
-370 QRLSYKYPIAAGRYE
+370 QRLSFKYPVSLGRYE

-390 LDDKDASSRAGHEVR
+390 IDSKDTSSRVGHEVR
-405 WGEARGYLAGGVT
+405 WSEARGYLAGGVA

-447 VTRKLPVWSAASGW
+447 VTRKLPVWSASSGW
-461 SAPVPTRSIT
+461 SSALPTRSIA
-471 WAFADILRADYG
+471 WAYADILRASYG
-483 AKLLDARIDLAALAQ
+483 AKLTDERIDLAALAQ
-498 LDEVWSTRGDRIDGV
+498 LDQVWTSRGDKFDGV

-521 EALTRVARCG
+521 EALTRAARCG

-539 GIVRIVRDES
+539 GIVRLVRDES
-549 RLLPVALFSPRNI
+549 RTLPVALFSTRNI

-580 AVTVEY
+580 AVTVEF

-601 PGSSATNPAKLRLF
+601 PGSSSTNPAKLRLF
-615 GCTTQDHAVREGL
+615 GCTTEAHAMREGL

-664 PSWGAGGEIVAWD
+664 PSWGTGGEIVAWD
-677 AETQTATLS
+677 PDSLIATLS
-686 EPVSF
+686 EPVGFIDEQS
-691 TQDQPH
+691 H

-714 TPGSDAQQVVLMDL
+714 TLGGDTQQVVFAE
-728 PDIAIETGL
+728 PPQIPIETGL
-737 ASERT
+737 SAERT
-742 HFAFGVAEQWGLLAR
+742 HFAFGIAEQWSLMAR

-768 EITCVAEHPDVHTAD
+768 EITCVAEHPAVHTAD
-783 L
+783 SLPSA

>member
-6 QSAECPPL
+6 QSA
-14 GRPKAGIA
+14 
-22 PPRGAATA
+22 
-30 GSVGAVVVLLRN
+30 VVLLRN

-48 REVLRAHPS
+48 REIMMAHPG

-64 GAQGIAEFDQ
+64 GTQGIAEFDQ
-74 PTVCIKNGTPVLRA
+74 PTVCIKNGAPVLRA

-94 IDGVVLF
+94 IDSVVLF

-110 GGGKS
+110 GGGGKN

-146 ATAVGTAIIMTAGS
+146 ATAVGSAIIMTAGS

-175 SFASGGNLAQPS
+175 SFAGSGGSLAQPS

-202 QPIPVIYGRHLVYP
+202 QPIPVVYGRHLVYP
-216 DLAAM
+216 DLAAT

-226 QGNEQYLHQL
+226 QGNEQFLHQL

-248 LRIEDTPITS
+248 IRIEDTPIAS

-268 PGSSVTLFNPD
+268 PGSPVTLFNPD

-304 ADSAVTHIGID
+304 ADSDVTHIGID
-315 ILLPRGLYY
+315 ILLPRGLYF

-333 RSAHWK
+333 RSASWK
-339 IEARAIDA
+339 VEARAIDA
-347 EGDPLGEWFTLGS
+347 EGDPLNDWFTLGS
-360 ESLTAATSTP
+360 ESLTAATTTP
-370 QRLSYKYPIAAGRYE
+370 QRMSFKYPVTPGRYE

-390 LDDKDASSRAGHEVR
+390 LDGKDTNSRAGHEVR

-447 VTRKLPVWSAASGW
+447 VTRKLPVWSVDSGW
-461 SAPVPTRSIT
+461 SAPLPTRSIA
-471 WAFADILRADYG
+471 WAFADILRASYG
-483 AKLLDARIDLAALAQ
+483 AKLPDARIDLAALAQ
-498 LDEVWSTRGDRIDGV
+498 LDQVWADRGDQFDGV

-539 GIVRIVRDES
+539 GIMRLVRDEA

-580 AVTVEY
+580 AVTVEF

-601 PGSSATNPAKLRLF
+601 PGSSSANPAKLRLF
-615 GCTTQDHAVREGL
+615 GCTTEAHAMREGL

-639 IITLR
+639 IVTLR

-664 PSWGAGGEIVAWD
+664 PSWGTGGEIVAWD
-677 AETQTATLS
+677 ADTHTATLS
-686 EPVSF
+686 EPVQF
-691 TQDQPH
+691 TDGQPH
-697 VMALRR
+697 IPHTPYVMALRR

-709 GPHAV
+709 GPHTV
-714 TPGSDAQQVVLMDL
+714 TPGSDAQQVIFAEP
-728 PDIAIETGL
+728 PDIPIETGL
-737 ASERT
+737 SAERT
-742 HFAFGVAEQWGLLAR
+742 HFAFGIAEQWSLLAR

-768 EITCVAEHPDVHTAD
+768 EITCVAEHPAVHTAD
-783 L
+783 QI

>member
-6 QSAECPPL
+6 QSA
-14 GRPKAGIA
+14 
-22 PPRGAATA
+22 
-30 GSVGAVVVLLRN
+30 VVLLHN

-48 REVLRAHPS
+48 REVMVAHPS

-64 GAQGIAEFDQ
+64 GNQGIAEFDQ

-110 GGGKS
+110 GGGGKN

-146 ATAVGTAIIMTAGS
+146 ATAVGSAIIMTAGS

-175 SFASGGNLAQPS
+175 SFAGAGGSLAQPS

-216 DLAAM
+216 DLAAT

-226 QGNEQYLHQL
+226 QSNEQYLHQL

-248 LRIEDTPITS
+248 IRIEDTPIAS
-258 FEEVTYQIVP
+258 FEEVIYQIVP
-268 PGSSVTLFNPD
+268 PGSAVTLFNPD

-291 LAGTWT
+291 VAGIWT

-304 ADSAVTHIGID
+304 ADSEVTHIGID
-315 ILLPRGLYY
+315 ILLPRGLYF

-333 RSAHWK
+333 RSASWK
-339 IEARAIDA
+339 VEARAIDA
-347 EGDPLGEWFTLGS
+347 EGEPLNDWFTLGS
-360 ESLTAATSTP
+360 ESLTAATTTP
-370 QRLSYKYPIAAGRYE
+370 QRRTYLYPVAAGRYE

-390 LDDKDASSRAGHEVR
+390 LDGKDGNSRAGHEVR

-418 FPDNVTLLAIRMRA
+418 FSDNVTLLAIRMRA

-447 VTRKLPVWSAASGW
+447 VTRKLPVWSVDSGW
-461 SAPVPTRSIT
+461 SALLPTRSIA
-471 WAFADILRADYG
+471 WAFADILRASYG
-483 AKLLDARIDLAALAQ
+483 AKLPDARIDLAALAQ
-498 LDEVWSTRGDRIDGV
+498 LDQVWADRGDQFDGV

-539 GIVRIVRDES
+539 GIMRLARDEA

-580 AVTVEY
+580 AVTVEF

-601 PGSSATNPAKLRLF
+601 PGSSSANPAKLRLF
-615 GCTTQDHAVREGL
+615 GCTTEAHAMREGL

-639 IITLR
+639 IVTLR

-664 PSWGAGGEIVAWD
+664 PSWGTGGEIVAWD
-677 AETQTATLS
+677 ADTHTATLS
-686 EPVSF
+686 EPVQF
-691 TQDQPH
+691 TDGQPH
-697 VMALRR
+697 IPHTPYVMALRR

-709 GPHAV
+709 GPHTV
-714 TPGSDAQQVVLMDL
+714 TPGSDAQQVIFAEP
-728 PDIAIETGL
+728 PDIPIETGL
-737 ASERT
+737 SAERT
-742 HFAFGVAEQWGLLAR
+742 HFAFGIAEQWSLLAR

-768 EITCVAEHPDVHTAD
+768 EITCVAEHPAVHTAD
-783 L
+783 QI

>member
-1 MIHAE
+1 MIHVD
-6 QSAECPPL
+6 QSA
-14 GRPKAGIA
+14 
-22 PPRGAATA
+22 
-30 GSVGAVVVLLRN
+30 VVMLRN

-48 REVLRAHPS
+48 REVMETHPS

-64 GAQGIAEFDQ
+64 DKQGIAEFDQ
-74 PTVCIKNGTPVLRA
+74 PTVCIKNGAAVLRG
-88 DWAVTP
+88 DWAVTQ
-94 IDGVVLF
+94 IDGLVIF
-101 ITLPQGGGG
+101 IALPQGGGG
-110 GGGKS
+110 GGGGKN
-115 PLRTVLMIAVMV
+115 PLNTVLMIAVMV

-146 ATAVGTAIIMTAGS
+146 ATAVGSAIIMTAGT

-175 SFASGGNLAQPS
+175 SFSTGGGLSQPS

-216 DLAAM
+216 DLAAT

-248 LRIEDTPITS
+248 IRIEDTPIAS
-258 FEEVTYQIVP
+258 FEEVNFQIVS

-291 LAGTWT
+291 LSGSWT

-304 ADSAVTHIGID
+304 ADSEVTHIGID
-315 ILLPRGLYY
+315 VLLPRGLYY
-324 ANDAGGLDS
+324 ANDTGGLEV
-333 RSAHWK
+333 RSASWK
-339 IEARAIDA
+339 IEVRAIDT
-347 EGDPLGEWFTLGS
+347 EGDPVGNWLTLGS
-360 ESLTAATSTP
+360 ESMSAATTTP
-370 QRLSYKYPIAAGRYE
+370 QRLSFKYPVSLGRYE

-390 LDDKDASSRAGHEVR
+390 IDSKDTSSRVGHEVR
-405 WGEARGYLAGGVT
+405 WSEARGYLAGGVA

-447 VTRKLPVWSAASGW
+447 VTRKLPLWSASSGW
-461 SAPVPTRSIT
+461 SSALPTRSIA
-471 WAFADILRADYG
+471 WAYADILRASYG
-483 AKLLDARIDLAALAQ
+483 AKLTDERIDLAALAQ
-498 LDEVWSTRGDRIDGV
+498 LDQVWTSRGDKFDGV

-521 EALTRVARCG
+521 EALTRAARCG

-539 GIVRIVRDES
+539 GIVRLVRDES
-549 RLLPVALFSPRNI
+549 RTLPVALFSTRNI

-580 AVTVEY
+580 AVTVEF

-601 PGSSATNPAKLRLF
+601 PGSSSTNPAKLRLF
-615 GCTTQDHAVREGL
+615 GCTTEAHAMREGL

-664 PSWGAGGEIVAWD
+664 PSWGTGGEIVAWD
-677 AETQTATLS
+677 PDSLIATLS
-686 EPVSF
+686 EPVGFIDEQS
-691 TQDQPH
+691 H

-714 TPGSDAQQVVLMDL
+714 TLGGDTQQVVFAE
-728 PDIAIETGL
+728 PPQIPIETGL
-737 ASERT
+737 SAERT
-742 HFAFGVAEQWGLLAR
+742 HFAFGIAEQWSLMAR

-768 EITCVAEHPDVHTAD
+768 EITCVAEHPAVHTAD
-783 L
+783 SLPIA

>member
-1 MIHAE
+1 VIHVD
-6 QSAECPPL
+6 QSA
-14 GRPKAGIA
+14 
-22 PPRGAATA
+22 
-30 GSVGAVVVLLRN
+30 VVMLRN

-48 REVLRAHPS
+48 REVVVTHPS

-64 GAQGIAEFDQ
+64 DKQGIAEFDQ
-74 PTVCIKNGTPVLRA
+74 PTVCIKNGAAVLRG
-88 DWAVTP
+88 DWAVTQ
-94 IDGVVLF
+94 IDGLVIF
-101 ITLPQGGGG
+101 IALPQGGGG
-110 GGGKS
+110 GGGGKN
-115 PLRTVLMIAVMV
+115 PLNTVLMIAVMV

-146 ATAVGTAIIMTAGS
+146 ATAVGSAIIMTAGT

-175 SFASGGNLAQPS
+175 SFSSGGGLSQPS

-216 DLAAM
+216 DLAAT

-248 LRIEDTPITS
+248 IRIEDTPIAS
-258 FEEVTYQIVP
+258 FEEVNFQIVS

-291 LAGTWT
+291 LSGSWT

-304 ADSAVTHIGID
+304 ADSEVTHIGID
-315 ILLPRGLYY
+315 VLLPRGLYY
-324 ANDAGGLDS
+324 ANDTGGLEV
-333 RSAHWK
+333 RSASWK
-339 IEARAIDA
+339 IEVRAIDT
-347 EGDPLGEWFTLGS
+347 EGDPVGNWLTLGS
-360 ESLTAATSTP
+360 ESMSAATTTP
-370 QRLSYKYPIAAGRYE
+370 QRMSFKYPVSLGRYE

-390 LDDKDASSRAGHEVR
+390 IDSKDTSSRVGHEVR
-405 WGEARGYLAGGVT
+405 WSEARGYLAGGVA

-447 VTRKLPVWSAASGW
+447 VTRKLPVWSASSGW
-461 SAPVPTRSIT
+461 SSALPTRSIA
-471 WAFADILRADYG
+471 WAYADILRASYG
-483 AKLLDARIDLAALAQ
+483 AKLTDERIDLAALAQ
-498 LDEVWSTRGDRIDGV
+498 LDQVWTSRGDKFDGV

-521 EALTRVARCG
+521 EALTRAARCG

-539 GIVRIVRDES
+539 GIVRLVRDES
-549 RLLPVALFSPRNI
+549 RTLPVALFSTRNI

-580 AVTVEY
+580 AVTVEF

-601 PGSSATNPAKLRLF
+601 PGSSSTNPAKLRLF
-615 GCTTQDHAVREGL
+615 GCTTEAHAMREGL

-664 PSWGAGGEIVAWD
+664 PSWGTGGEIVAWD
-677 AETQTATLS
+677 PDSLIATLS
-686 EPVSF
+686 EPVGFIDEQS
-691 TQDQPH
+691 H

-714 TPGSDAQQVVLMDL
+714 TLGGDTQQVVFAE
-728 PDIAIETGL
+728 PPQIPIETGL
-737 ASERT
+737 SAERT
-742 HFAFGVAEQWGLLAR
+742 HFAFGIAEQWSLMAR

-768 EITCVAEHPDVHTAD
+768 EITCVAEHPAVHTAD
-783 L
+783 SLPSV

>member
-6 QSAECPPL
+6 QSA
-14 GRPKAGIA
+14 
-22 PPRGAATA
+22 
-30 GSVGAVVVLLRN
+30 VVLLRN

-48 REVLRAHPS
+48 REVMVAHPS

-74 PTVCIKNGTPVLRA
+74 PTVCIKNGAPVLRA

-110 GGGKS
+110 GGGGKN

-146 ATAVGTAIIMTAGS
+146 ATAVGSAIIMTAGS

-175 SFASGGNLAQPS
+175 SFAGSGGSLAQPS

-216 DLAAM
+216 DLAAT

-248 LRIEDTPITS
+248 IRIEDTPMAS

-268 PGSSVTLFNPD
+268 PGSPVTLFNPD
-279 VVTAPEVAGQEL
+279 VVTAAEVAGQEL

-304 ADSAVTHIGID
+304 ADSEVTHIGID

-333 RSAHWK
+333 RSASWK
-339 IEARAIDA
+339 VEARAIDA
-347 EGDPLGEWFTLGS
+347 EGEALGDWFTLGS
-360 ESLTAATSTP
+360 ESLAAATTTP
-370 QRLSYKYPIAAGRYE
+370 QRRTYLYPVVAGRYE

-390 LDDKDASSRAGHEVR
+390 LDGKDTNSRSGHEVR

-418 FPDNVTLLAIRMRA
+418 YPANVTLLAIRMRA

-447 VTRKLPVWSAASGW
+447 VTRKLPVWSADSGW
-461 SAPVPTRSIT
+461 SAATPTRSIA
-471 WAFADILRADYG
+471 WAFADILRASYG
-483 AKLLDARIDLAALAQ
+483 AKLPDARIDLAALAQ
-498 LDEVWSTRGDRIDGV
+498 LDQVWAGRGDQFDGV

-539 GIVRIVRDES
+539 GIVRLVRDEA

-580 AVTVEY
+580 AVTVEF

-601 PGSSATNPAKLRLF
+601 PGSSSANPAKLRLF
-615 GCTTQDHAVREGL
+615 GCTTEAHAVREGL

-677 AETQTATLS
+677 ADTQTATLS
-686 EPVSF
+686 EPVAF
-691 TQDQPH
+691 VDGQEH

-714 TPGSDAQQVVLMDL
+714 TPGSDAQQVVFADL
-728 PDIAIETGL
+728 PDIPIETGL
-737 ASERT
+737 SAERT
-742 HFAFGVAEQWGLLAR
+742 HFAFGNAEQWSLLAR

-768 EITCVAEHPDVHTAD
+768 EITCVAEHPAVHSADSGVDSSTAPI
-783 L
+783 